1 MGKTLVL
8 GASPIETR
16 FSYKAVKALIRLD
29 CDVVA
34 VGKKAGNIKGVEIQ
48 TGMPH
53 IENVDTIILYIG
65 AAAQEEYYDY
75 MIGLKPGR
83 IIFNPG
89 THNQEF
95 IDMCKKH
102 GIDPVVDCA
111 LIMLNSGTY

>member
-8 GASPIETR
+8 GASPKETR
-16 FSYKAVKALIRLD
+16 FSHKAVKALIRLEY
-29 CDVVA
+29 DVVA
-34 VGKKAGNIKGVEIQ
+34 VGKKAGFVKDVEIQ
-48 TGMPH
+48 TGMPN
-53 IENVDTIILYIG
+53 IENVDTIILYLG
-65 AAAQEEYYDY
+65 AGSQEEYYDY
-75 MIGLKPGR
+75 MIGLKPRR

-111 LIMLNSGTY
+111 LIMLNSETY